1 MATFRTYAEVLR
13 PDHPMMK
20 NYRQDHEMAP

>member
-13 PDHPMMK
+13 PDHPLMK
-20 NYRQDHEMAP
+20 NYKASATKAP